1 MVKDSVKVKYDK
13 YLKMEEV
20 LYQTIILSSPEMLDA
35 RHSLTSSWAQFKI
48 VHSIHHCATCELPN
62 KPGEYCASYEW

>member
-35 RHSLTSSWAQFKI
+35 RHSLTSS
-48 VHSIHHCATCELPN
+48 
-62 KPGEYCASYEW
+62 

>member
-20 LYQTIILSSPEMLDA
+20 LYQTIILSSPVRNA
-35 RHSLTSSWAQFKI
+35 RCSPQFDILVSPIQDCPFHPSLCHLRIAKQTW
-48 VHSIHHCATCELPN
+48 
-62 KPGEYCASYEW
+62 